1 MKSLGSHFTVIG
13 CILWSLCSHASAQFT
28 LDPGS
33 TQTGT
38 ISLPSQKNTYTFTA
52 SAGDVFDFTVTA
64 TSGSLSPEIQ
74 LYNSA
79 GALIASAA
87 NYLCSGSTLE
97 LNTVKIP
104 ASGPYT
110 VDISD
115 CSDTNTGNYALYSQR
130 INNPFPPVAELT
142 FGQTLSGTIGSAA
155 ESNTYTFSANAGDQ
169 LDFTLTA
176 SSGSLSPKIRI
187 YPESTGAL
195 TASVANYLCSGS
207 TIELNTVMIPVTGTY
222 TVLVGDCSDTN
233 TGTYD
238 IYVQRT
244 DNPGQPFVPILPGQT
259 QTGAISLPAQSNT
272 YTFSANAGD
281 VLDFTMVTTSGSLS
295 PEIQLYNPDGTLNSS
310 VANYLCSGSTIEMN
324 PVTLK
329 QKGTYILLVGD
340 CSETIT
346 GKYAIYSQR
355 INNPGGIIV
364 PLPPG
369 QTVAGA
375 IASAAQSN
383 TYTFSANAGDQVDFT
398 LTATSGSLSPK
409 IRIYVESTGLLASSA
424 ANYLCSGSTIE
435 LNTVKIPVTG
445 TYTVLVGDCSD
456 TNTGNY
462 DIYSQ
467 RTNNPTPAVP
477 IDWGQVQSGKIS
489 LPAQNN
495 TYTFA
500 GTANDVVDFTI
511 VATSGNLSPKIRL
524 YNSVGNPVSSA
535 ANYLCSGTTIE
546 MNSVTLPTSGTY
558 TVLVGD
564 CSDTN
569 TGNYNLT
576 SQCFGTCPVTPTC
589 TWATP
594 AAIVYPTPLSA
605 TQLDASCSVPGKTV
619 SGTYVYSPAAGT
631 VLAAGLHTLSVT
643 FTPTDTTDYTVAKD
657 SVPLMVNKATPVC
670 TWATPAA
677 ILYPTPLSA
686 TQLDASCSV
695 PGTFAYSPPSGS
707 VLAVGTH
714 TLSMAFTPTDT
725 TDYTNVTLT
734 VQLTVTNVPTV
745 LTWPTPAPITYGTPL
760 SGTQL
765 DAVATV
771 GGKPVSGT
779 YLYVPP
785 SGTVLPAGTHTLSVT
800 FTPTDSN
807 FTKATAMVTLTVNKA
822 VLTVTANNASRV
834 YGSANPAFA
843 CTITGFVNGDLS
855 SVVSGKCA
863 ASTTATA
870 SSPVGTYPI
879 TAAIGTLSAVNYSF
893 RFVNGMLTITKATP
907 VCTWTTPAAIVYPT
921 PLSATQ
927 LDASCPV
934 PGAYVYTPPLG
945 TVLAVGAHTLSVTFT
960 PTDTT
965 DYTNVTLTVQLTVNY
980 PIAATPI
987 FMPAGGTY
995 TSVETVT
1002 ITGST
1007 SGATIYYTTNGT
1019 TPTTSSTK
1027 YSGPITLSAS
1037 ETIEAIAVA
1046 TDYANSAVAKAT
1058 YEIVG
1063 SPSCL
1068 SAPAASISTP
1078 DTTLNAVV
1086 DTLGLTGSY
1095 IFQYG
1100 TSSTALTTETAK
1112 TALSASSAPA
1122 KASAELTDLTA
1133 KTKYYFQVVV
1143 TTTGGICSGSVL
1155 SFTTN

>member
-1 MKSLGSHFTVIG
+1 MKSLRSHLFVIG
-13 CILWSLCSHASAQFT
+13 CILLSLCSHASAQFT

-38 ISLPSQKNTYTFTA
+38 IGSAAQKNTYTFTA

-64 TSGSLSPEIQ
+64 TSGNLSPEIQ

-79 GALIASAA
+79 GVLITSAA
-87 NYLCSGSTLE
+87 NYLCSGSTIE

-110 VDISD
+110 LDISD
-115 CSDTNTGNYALYSQR
+115 CSDTNTGNYTLYSQR
-130 INNPFPPVAELT
+130 INNPVGASDLS
-142 FGQTLSGTIGSAA
+142 FGQTVAGAIAA
-155 ESNTYTFSANAGDQ
+155 AAQSNTYTFSANAGDQ
-169 LDFTLTA
+169 VDFTLTA

-187 YPESTGAL
+187 YAESTGTLA
-195 TASVANYLCSGS
+195 ASAANYLCSGS
-207 TIELNTVMIPVTGTY
+207 TIELNTVKIPVTGTY

-238 IYVQRT
+238 IYAQRT
-244 DNPGQPFVPILPGQT
+244 DNPGQPFVPLLPGQT

-281 VLDFTMVTTSGSLS
+281 VLDFTMVTTSGNLS
-295 PEIQLYNPDGTLNSS
+295 PEFQLYNPDGTPNISA
-310 VANYLCSGSTIEMN
+310 ANYLCSGSTIELN
-324 PVTLK
+324 TVTLK
-329 QKGTYILLVGD
+329 QKGTYTVLVGD
-340 CSETIT
+340 CSETNI

-355 INNPGGIIV
+355 INNPVGIVV
-364 PLPPG
+364 PLPFG

-383 TYTFSANAGDQVDFT
+383 TYSFSANAGDQVDFT
-398 LTATSGSLSPK
+398 VTATSGSLSPK
-409 IRIYVESTGLLASSA
+409 VRIYAESTGLLASSA
-424 ANYLCSGSTIE
+424 ANYLCSGSTVE
-435 LNTVKIPVTG
+435 LNTVMIPTTG
-445 TYTVLVGDCSD
+445 TYIVLVGDCSD

-467 RTNNPTPAVP
+467 RTNNPTGTVP
-477 IDWGQVQSGKIS
+477 VDWGQIQSGKIS
-489 LPAQNN
+489 LPAQSN
-495 TYTFA
+495 TYTFV
-500 GTANDVVDFTI
+500 GTANDVIDFTM
-511 VATSGNLSPKIRL
+511 VTTSGNLSPKIQL
-524 YNSVGNPVSSA
+524 YNPAGKPISSA

-546 MNSVTLPTSGTY
+546 MSSVTLPTSGTY

-631 VLAAGLHTLSVT
+631 VLAAGSHTLSVT
-643 FTPTDTTDYTVAKD
+643 FTPTDKTDYTIATD
-657 SVPLMVNKATPVC
+657 SVQLMVNKATPVC

-677 ILYPTPLSA
+677 IAYPAPLSA

-695 PGTFAYSPPSGS
+695 PGTFVYSPPSGT
-707 VLAVGTH
+707 VLTVGAH
-714 TLSMAFTPTDT
+714 TLSVTFTPTNT
-725 TDYTNVTLT
+725 VDYSTVILT
-734 VQLTVTNVPTV
+734 VPLSVVPVPTV
-745 LTWPTPAPITYGTPL
+745 ITWPTPASITYGTPL
-760 SGTQL
+760 SATQL
-765 DAVATV
+765 HAVATV
-771 GGKPVSGT
+771 GGTPVSGT
-779 YLYVPP
+779 YVYVPP
-785 SGTVLPAGTHTLSVT
+785 IGTVLTAGTHTLSVT
-800 FTPTDSN
+800 FTPTNSN
-807 FTKATAMVTLTVNKA
+807 YTTATTTVPLTVNKA
-822 VLTVTANNASRV
+822 VITVTANNASRV
-834 YGSANPAFA
+834 YGAVNPTFA
-843 CTITGFVNGDLS
+843 CTITGFVNSDPS

-863 ASTTATA
+863 LSTTATA

-879 TAAIGTLSAVNYSF
+879 TAAIGTLSATNYTF
-893 RFVNGMLTITKATP
+893 KFVNGTLTITKATP
-907 VCTWTTPAAIVYPT
+907 VCTWATPAAIVYPT

-927 LDASCPV
+927 LDASCSV
-934 PGAYVYTPPLG
+934 PGTFVYSPPSG
-945 TVLAVGAHTLSVTFT
+945 TVLTVGTHTLSVTFT

-965 DYTNVTLTVQLTVNY
+965 DDTNVTLTVQLTVNY
-980 PIAATPI
+980 PTTATPV
-987 FMPAGGTY
+987 FTPPGGTY

-1002 ITGST
+1002 ITDATAGT
-1007 SGATIYYTTNGT
+1007 TIYYTTNGT

-1027 YSGPITLSAS
+1027 YTGPIIVSAS

-1046 TDYANSAVAKAT
+1046 PSHANSPVAKAA

-1068 SAPAASISTP
+1068 ASPATSISTP

-1086 DTLGLTGSY
+1086 NTLGLTGSY

-1100 TSSTALTTETAK
+1100 TSSTALTTSSAK
-1112 TALSASSAPA
+1112 TALSAYTAPV
-1122 KASAELTDLTA
+1122 KASVQLTNLTG
-1133 KTKYYFQVVV
+1133 KTTYYFRAEV
-1143 TTTGGICSGSVL
+1143 TTAGGACSGAIL